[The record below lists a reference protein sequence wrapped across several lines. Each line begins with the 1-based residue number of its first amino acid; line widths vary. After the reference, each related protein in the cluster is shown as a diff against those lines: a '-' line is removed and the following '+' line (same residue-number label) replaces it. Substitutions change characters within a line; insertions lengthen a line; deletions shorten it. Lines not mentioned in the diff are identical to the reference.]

1 MEIDRPEPVH
11 ARHGAGLGG
20 IGDVAPGNGFGDGPA
35 TELAVDQPPEL
46 DLRIGVLGQV
56 AGTGP
61 LLGIRRRVV
70 GAGRKKAC
78 AKNRKEKFLHGAK
91 TF

>member
-11 ARHGAGLGG
+11 ARDGAGLGG

-46 DLRIGVLGQV
+46 NPRIGVLRQV

-61 LLGIRRRVV
+61 LF
-70 GAGRKKAC
+70 GAGRRSSVQA
-78 AKNRKEKFLHGAK
+78 AKSLRKESEGEVSSWC
-91 TF
+91 